1 MYFVSRDDLGFLKI
15 SFQIFSAFK
24 ATANL
29 EWTFSR
35 ILKWITIAETL
46 YERQYVFFYII
57 HSKVDVVM
65 KYHESVLEDFS
76 GVLMIDSHSNAFLNL
91 TLINTMGSVHGT
103 ISTINYTQV
112 SKK

>member
-1 MYFVSRDDLGFLKI
+1 MRHNILC
-15 SFQIFSAFK
+15 IF
-24 ATANL
+24 
-29 EWTFSR
+29 
-35 ILKWITIAETL
+35 
-46 YERQYVFFYII
+46 YI

-76 GVLMIDSHSNAFLNL
+76 GVLIIDSHSNAFLNL

-112 SKK
+112 STNHLQLHFQFCDYMLQMIRVFTYLGIIDS

>member
-1 MYFVSRDDLGFLKI
+1 MRHNTLC
-15 SFQIFSAFK
+15 IF
-24 ATANL
+24 
-29 EWTFSR
+29 
-35 ILKWITIAETL
+35 
-46 YERQYVFFYII
+46 YI

-76 GVLMIDSHSNAFLNL
+76 GVLIIDSHSNAFLNL

-112 SKK
+112 STKFPNHHMRTVG